1 MAVAQ
6 PPRAIAQ
13 LSMGLRISPTRAID
27 LGVPCRAVFDGSGN
41 PRLAWAADPE
51 RPIPAPRERAAAAAW
66 LEQHAATLGFRGFTP
81 RWLRDGTWQDCSVST
96 FELVRD
102 GIVLFDAEVSLYF
115 DGDRCLGVLGCVP
128 RIDAIPAVEAPRDG
142 ATSTFYARR
151 DGGVDRIVL
160 AELRK
165 TVTATH
171 AITEVVQGDE
181 VLHRIYEQLHWAVQ
195 PIAATITEY
204 SFSGMNFPD
213 QIWADSKG
221 LIWFS
226 EPQVGR
232 VSRFDPTANTFQSF
246 PTPGYSGNDGLQV
259 DDQDR
264 VWFGL
269 YTVDHGLGV
278 IDATTGTFTRYAPPY
293 AGAQMAIPTQ
303 TTEGT
308 ILVTDHAAERVSEF
322 DPKTGTCRASIVLP
336 PQTYPVA
343 GTLEPENG
351 DV

>member
-1 MAVAQ
+1 
-6 PPRAIAQ
+6 
-13 LSMGLRISPTRAID
+13 TRAID

-102 GIVLFDAEVSLYF
+102 GIVLVDAVVSPYSA
-115 DGDRCLGVLGCVP
+115 GDRCRGVLGCVP
-128 RIDAIPAVEAPRDG
+128 RSDAIPAVEAPRDG

-181 VLHRIYEQLHWAVQ
+181 VLH
-195 PIAATITEY
+195 
-204 SFSGMNFPD
+204 
-213 QIWADSKG
+213 
-221 LIWFS
+221 
-226 EPQVGR
+226 
-232 VSRFDPTANTFQSF
+232 
-246 PTPGYSGNDGLQV
+246 
-259 DDQDR
+259 
-264 VWFGL
+264 
-269 YTVDHGLGV
+269 
-278 IDATTGTFTRYAPPY
+278 
-293 AGAQMAIPTQ
+293 
-303 TTEGT
+303 
-308 ILVTDHAAERVSEF
+308 
-322 DPKTGTCRASIVLP
+322 
-336 PQTYPVA
+336 
-343 GTLEPENG
+343 
-351 DV
+351 